1 MKNYKH
7 KKTGDVATLVSE
19 CGYKLNQST
28 IGLIPKEYIENSSD
42 WIPIE
47 EKPWQIVAISTGKFT
62 GITTSPIDINAF
74 EEGYEANNW
83 KIQSVKRVSD
93 GEVFSVGDTLN
104 FGDIGKEKITSI
116 VISDAESDR
125 GKNVLKFYN
134 DNPSFGPWR
143 GIEEIGKLKSFLS
156 EDGVR
161 IFDFDQYFSLHK
173 CKFNI
178 ERHIRTCSSEDPE
191 FLYFSTREAAEKYA
205 IMNKPCL
212 SIKDVQSIYTSAN
225 EGYRKNGNGPYYF
238 NELEKI
244 VKPRI

>member
-47 EKPWQIVAISTGKFT
+47 EKTWQIVAISTGTFS

-83 KIQSVKRVSD
+83 KIQSIKRASD
-93 GEVFSVGDTLN
+93 GEVFKVGETVS
-104 FGDIGKEKITSI
+104 FGNIAKGKILLIE
-116 VISDAESDR
+116 ISDAESDK
-125 GKNVLKFYN
+125 GKNVLKIHN
-134 DNPSFGPWR
+134 DNPNFGPWWEI
-143 GIEEIGKLKSFLS
+143 GEIGKLKSFLS
-156 EDGVR
+156 EDEVR

-212 SIKDVQSIYTSAN
+212 SIRDVQSIYTSAN
-225 EGYRKNGNGPYYF
+225 EGYRKNGNGPCYF

-244 VKPRI
+244 VKSRI